1 MNKGQYSEKNG
12 RGFYAAVALAVIA
25 LVAAT
30 VGAGLTAGKTHKAQ
44 VETSQTSI
52 DWDNHS
58 SLVET
63 EANITESGVKDERT
77 TENVTQQES
86 TDTTNTTE
94 ETTAEEKKT
103 VSCSLPLSAEI
114 LKDYS
119 DGTMV
124 KSKTMNDWRTHNG
137 VDFTG
142 ETGDEICAVC
152 GGTVKETVTDQSWG
166 TVIVIEHENGLT
178 ARYCGIEEA

>member
-63 EANITESGVKDERT
+63 EANITESGVKDA
-77 TENVTQQES
+77 
-86 TDTTNTTE
+86 TE

-152 GGTVKETVTDQSWG
+152 GGTVKETV
-166 TVIVIEHENGLT
+166 
-178 ARYCGIEEA
+178 R